1 MLMSCKALNPS
12 EAFCTTTVILFSD
25 VTKIQNGIGDKVGMV
40 IQSSTMFLT
49 GFLIGF
55 SYSWKLTLVIL
66 SITPA
71 LIFTGAITGKVCPK
85 LSICFFFQRGML

>member
-1 MLMSCKALNPS
+1 M
-12 EAFCTTTVILFSD
+12 
-25 VTKIQNGIGDKVGMV
+25 TKIQNGIGDKVGMV

-71 LIFTGAITGKVCPK
+71 LIFTGAITGKVCLN
-85 LSICFFFQRGML
+85 LSICFLFERGIDALNGKNCNKTNDLWYKISI